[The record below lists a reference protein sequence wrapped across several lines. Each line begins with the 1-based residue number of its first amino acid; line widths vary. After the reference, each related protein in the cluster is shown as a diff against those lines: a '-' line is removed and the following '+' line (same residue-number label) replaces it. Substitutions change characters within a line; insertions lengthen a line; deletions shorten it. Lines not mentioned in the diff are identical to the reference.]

1 METKKT
7 MQNILLLGAGRSA
20 TSLINYLKSNAEK
33 ENWHIK
39 IGDFDI
45 KLAEEKAG
53 NHPNTSFI
61 QFDILNEIQ
70 TQDEIAKADLV
81 ISMLPARFHP
91 KVATAC
97 VDSGKHM
104 VTASYNSQDIED
116 LSDIAKSKNILILM
130 ECGLDPGIDHMTAM
144 EAMDK
149 IHEQGAK
156 LTSFKS
162 YTGGLVAPE
171 SDNNPWHYKFSW
183 NPRNVVLA
191 GQGTAQF
198 IRNGKYKYIPY
209 HKLFSRYEK
218 IEVNGLGDFEGYPNR
233 NSLKYRKVY
242 GIEEIPT
249 LIRGTFRKAGFCDAW
264 DVFVQLGVTDDTYK
278 MEALD
283 EMTIRDFFNAFL
295 PYDKVKPI
303 EEKLSD
309 YLGLGMNSETFK
321 KLEWLGIFEDK
332 KVPIT
337 EGSPAQVMQAIM
349 EAKMSLEPED
359 KDMIVMQHQFEYE
372 LDGKKYR
379 LDSSIVSKGDDQLET
394 AMSKTVGWPMGIAIK
409 NILNH
414 NINLRGV
421 QIPTKKEIYEPILKE
436 LNTMGVQF
444 NENIIEIED

>member
-1 METKKT
+1 

-20 TSLINYLKSNAEK
+20 TSLINYLKKHAPE
-33 ENWHIK
+33 ENWHIR

-45 KLAEEKAG
+45 KLAEDKAG
-53 NHPNTSFI
+53 NHPNTSAI

-70 TQDEIAKADLV
+70 TKDEIAKADLV

-91 KVATAC
+91 KVATVC
-97 VDSGKHM
+97 VDQGKHM
-104 VTASYNSQDIED
+104 VTASYNSTDVDE
-116 LSDIAKSKNILILM
+116 LSDIAKSKNIIILM

-149 IHEQGAK
+149 IREKGGK

-171 SDNNPWHYKFSW
+171 SDNNPWHYKFTW

-198 IRNGKYKYIPY
+198 IRNGRYKYIPY
-209 HKLFSRYEK
+209 HKLFTRYET

-233 NSLKYRKVY
+233 NSLAYRKVY

-264 DVFVQLGVTDDTYK
+264 NIFVQLGVTDDSYQ
-278 MEALD
+278 MEGLD
-283 EMTIRDFFNAFL
+283 GMSKRDFFNAFL
-295 PYDKVKPI
+295 PYNKSASIEDKLCKN
-303 EEKLSD
+303 
-309 YLGLGMNSETFK
+309 LGFSRDAEIFK

-332 KVPIT
+332 KVPIN

-349 EAKMSLEPED
+349 EEKMSLEPQD
-359 KDMIVMQHQFEYE
+359 KDMIVMQHQFEYD
-372 LDGKKYR
+372 LNGKKFR
-379 LDSSIVSKGDDQLET
+379 LDSSIVSKGDDQMET
-394 AMSKTVGWPMGIAIK
+394 AMSKTVGWPLGIAIK
-409 NILNH
+409 NVLNG
-414 NINLRGV
+414 NIKLRGV
-421 QIPTKKEIYEPILKE
+421 QIPIKKEIYQPILQE
-436 LNTMGVQF
+436 LNSIGVQF
-444 NENIIEIED
+444 KENEITIED

>member
-1 METKKT
+1 MR
-7 MQNILLLGAGRSA
+7 NILLLGAGRSA
-20 TSLINYLKSNAEK
+20 TSLINYLKKHAEQ

-45 KLAEEKAG
+45 NLAEEKAA
-53 NHPNTSFI
+53 NHPNTSSI
-61 QFDILNEIQ
+61 QFDILNETQ
-70 TQDEIAKADLV
+70 TKDEIAKADLV

-91 KVATAC
+91 KVASAC
-97 VDSGKHM
+97 VDQGKHM
-104 VTASYNSQDIED
+104 VTASYNSPDVEE

-144 EAMDK
+144 EAMDNINEK
-149 IHEQGAK
+149 GGK

-171 SDNNPWHYKFSW
+171 SDNNPWHYKFTW

-209 HKLFSRYEK
+209 HKLFTRYET
-218 IEVNGLGDFEGYPNR
+218 IEMNGLGDFEGYPNR
-233 NSLKYRKVY
+233 NSLNYRKVY

-264 DVFVQLGVTDDTYK
+264 NIFVQLGVTDDTYK

-283 EMTIRDFFNAFL
+283 SMSKRDFINAFL
-295 PYDKVKPI
+295 PYDKSQPV
-303 EEKLSD
+303 EEKLCFN
-309 YLGLGMNSETFK
+309 LGIDTQSETFK

-332 KVPIT
+332 KVPIS

-349 EAKMSLEPED
+349 EEKMSLDPDD

-372 LDGKKYR
+372 LNDKKYR

-394 AMSKTVGWPMGIAIK
+394 AMSKTVGLPLGIAIK
-409 NILNH
+409 NILND
-414 NINLRGV
+414 NIKLRGV
-421 QIPTKKEIYEPILKE
+421 QIPIKKEIYQPILKE
-436 LNTMGVQF
+436 LNSLGIQF
-444 NENIIEIED
+444 NENETEI

>member
-1 METKKT
+1 

-20 TSLINYLKSNAEK
+20 TSLINYLKKYAE
-33 ENWHIK
+33 EQEWHIK
-39 IGDFDI
+39 IGDFDL

-53 NHPNTSFI
+53 NHPNTSAV

-70 TQDEIAKADLV
+70 TKDEIAKSDLV
-81 ISMLPARFHP
+81 ISMLPALFHP
-91 KVATAC
+91 KVASAC
-97 VDSGKHM
+97 VDLGKHM
-104 VTASYNSQDIED
+104 VTASYNSPDVED

-144 EAMDK
+144 EAMDNISAK
-149 IHEQGAK
+149 GAK

-209 HKLFSRYEK
+209 HKLFSRYET

-233 NSLKYRKVY
+233 NSLKYRTIY

-264 DVFVQLGVTDDTYK
+264 NIFVQLGVTDDTYK
-278 MEALD
+278 MEGL
-283 EMTIRDFFNAFL
+283 ESMSKREFINAFL
-295 PYDKVKPI
+295 PYNKTQPI
-303 EEKLSD
+303 EEKLCLN
-309 YLGLGMNSETFK
+309 LGIKRDSETFK
-321 KLEWLGIFEDK
+321 KLEWLGVFEDV
-332 KVPIT
+332 KVPISD
-337 EGSPAQVMQAIM
+337 GSPAQVMQAIM
-349 EAKMSLEPED
+349 EEKMSLQPGD

-372 LDGKKYR
+372 LQGKKYR
-379 LDSSIVSKGDDQLET
+379 LDSSIVSKGDDQSET
-394 AMSKTVGWPMGIAIK
+394 AMSKTVGWPLGIAVK
-409 NILNH
+409 NILND
-414 NINLRGV
+414 NIKLRGV
-421 QIPTKKEIYEPILKE
+421 QIPIKKEIYDPILKE
-436 LNTMGVQF
+436 LNTMGIQF
-444 NENIIEIED
+444 NENVIEIQD

>member
-1 METKKT
+1 MR
-7 MQNILLLGAGRSA
+7 NILLLGAGRSA
-20 TSLINYLKSNAEK
+20 TSLINYLKKHAEQ
-33 ENWHIK
+33 EDWHIK

-45 KLAEEKAG
+45 NLAEEKAA
-53 NHPNTSFI
+53 NHPNTSSI
-61 QFDILNEIQ
+61 QFDILNETQ
-70 TQDEIAKADLV
+70 TKDEIAKADLV

-91 KVATAC
+91 KVASAC
-97 VDSGKHM
+97 VDLGKHM
-104 VTASYNSQDIED
+104 VTASYNSPDVEE

-144 EAMDK
+144 EAMDNINEK
-149 IHEQGAK
+149 GGK

-171 SDNNPWHYKFSW
+171 SDNNPWHYKFTW

-209 HKLFSRYEK
+209 HKLFTRYET

-233 NSLKYRKVY
+233 NSLNYRKVY

-264 DVFVQLGVTDDTYK
+264 NIFVQLGVTDDTYK
-278 MEALD
+278 MEAL
-283 EMTIRDFFNAFL
+283 ESMSKRDFINAFL
-295 PYDKVKPI
+295 PYDKSQPV
-303 EEKLSD
+303 EEKLCLN
-309 YLGLGMNSETFK
+309 LGIDTKSETFK

-332 KVPIT
+332 KVPIS

-349 EAKMSLEPED
+349 EEKMSLDPDD

-372 LDGKKYR
+372 LNDKKYR

-394 AMSKTVGWPMGIAIK
+394 AMSKTVGLPLGIAIK
-409 NILNH
+409 NILND
-414 NINLRGV
+414 NIKLRGV
-421 QIPTKKEIYEPILKE
+421 QIPIKKEIYQPILKE
-436 LNTMGVQF
+436 LNSLGIQF
-444 NENIIEIED
+444 NENETEI

>member
-1 METKKT
+1 

-20 TSLINYLKSNAEK
+20 TSLINYLKKHAPE
-33 ENWHIK
+33 ENWHIR

-45 KLAEEKAG
+45 KLAEDKAG
-53 NHPNTSFI
+53 NHPNTSAI

-70 TQDEIAKADLV
+70 TKDEIAKADLV

-91 KVATAC
+91 KVATVC
-97 VDSGKHM
+97 VDQGKHM
-104 VTASYNSQDIED
+104 VTASYNSTDVDE
-116 LSDIAKSKNILILM
+116 LSDIAKSKNIIILM

-149 IHEQGAK
+149 IREKGGK

-171 SDNNPWHYKFSW
+171 SDNNPWHYKFTW

-198 IRNGKYKYIPY
+198 IRNGRYKYIPY
-209 HKLFSRYEK
+209 HKLFTRYET

-233 NSLKYRKVY
+233 NSLAYRKVY

-264 DVFVQLGVTDDTYK
+264 NIFVQLGVTDDSYQ
-278 MEALD
+278 MEGLD
-283 EMTIRDFFNAFL
+283 GMSKRDFFNAFL
-295 PYDKVKPI
+295 PYNKSASIEDKLCKN
-303 EEKLSD
+303 
-309 YLGLGMNSETFK
+309 LGFSRDSEIFK

-332 KVPIT
+332 KVPIN

-349 EAKMSLEPED
+349 EEKMSLEPQD
-359 KDMIVMQHQFEYE
+359 KDMIVMQHQFEYD
-372 LDGKKYR
+372 LNGKKFR
-379 LDSSIVSKGDDQLET
+379 LDSSIVSKGDDQMET
-394 AMSKTVGWPMGIAIK
+394 AMSKTVGWPLGIAIK
-409 NILNH
+409 NVLNG
-414 NINLRGV
+414 NIKLRGV
-421 QIPTKKEIYEPILKE
+421 QIPIKKEIYQPILQE
-436 LNTMGVQF
+436 LNSIGVQF
-444 NENIIEIED
+444 KENEITIED

>member
-1 METKKT
+1 

-20 TSLINYLKSNAEK
+20 TSLINYLKKYAE
-33 ENWHIK
+33 EQEWHIK

-53 NHPNTSFI
+53 NHPNTSAV

-70 TQDEIAKADLV
+70 TKDEIAKSDLV
-81 ISMLPARFHP
+81 ISMLPALFHP
-91 KVATAC
+91 KVASAC
-97 VDSGKHM
+97 VDLGKHM
-104 VTASYNSQDIED
+104 VTASYNSPDVED

-144 EAMDK
+144 EAMDNISAK
-149 IHEQGAK
+149 GAK

-209 HKLFSRYEK
+209 HKLFSRYET

-233 NSLKYRKVY
+233 NSLKYRTIY

-264 DVFVQLGVTDDTYK
+264 NIFVQLGVTDDTYK
-278 MEALD
+278 MEGL
-283 EMTIRDFFNAFL
+283 ESMSKREFINAFL
-295 PYDKVKPI
+295 PYNKTQPI
-303 EEKLSD
+303 EEKLCLN
-309 YLGLGMNSETFK
+309 LGIKRDSETFK
-321 KLEWLGIFEDK
+321 KLEWLGVFEDV
-332 KVPIT
+332 KVPIPD
-337 EGSPAQVMQAIM
+337 GSPAQVMQAIM
-349 EAKMSLEPED
+349 EEKMSLQPGD

-372 LDGKKYR
+372 LQDKKYR
-379 LDSSIVSKGDDQLET
+379 LDSSIVSKGDDQSET
-394 AMSKTVGWPMGIAIK
+394 AMSKTVGWPLGIAVK
-409 NILNH
+409 NILND
-414 NINLRGV
+414 NIKLRGV
-421 QIPTKKEIYEPILKE
+421 QIPIKKEIYDPILKE
-436 LNTMGVQF
+436 LNTMGIQF
-444 NENIIEIED
+444 NENVIEIQD